1 MRASLLRRSVRDKEE
16 LRNIYLCRGKATTII
31 KYLCGYRSVV
41 ADIDGALRAWGLN
54 AKESKVYLTLLEFG
68 EATATRLSESS
79 GINRTTMYDLLFG
92 LGRKGIVGAVRKGH
106 ILFFHASPPETLV
119 SSFAKR
125 LERVREA
132 VPELKARMS
141 IIGKRPTVDFYE
153 GRGGL
158 LRIYQDILAT
168 GKPVVSYGSFAI
180 SERASKHV
188 TQDYRK
194 QRIAR
199 NISTKVIT
207 DRSITKIPL
216 FNDKKY
222 HRLTE
227 IYIDDS
233 FKSFPTWLY
242 VYGDKVAVISRE
254 KERVFGFIIESK
266 SLAQAERFIFK
277 RMILGARKYVP
288 RA

>member
-1 MRASLLRRSVRDKEE
+1 M
-16 LRNIYLCRGKATTII
+16 
-31 KYLCGYRSVV
+31 